1 MAMQNC
7 SFLISV
13 LVLILIAILALNEQP
28 VNSHLQATA
37 PGTRI
42 NVHLLPINPV
52 RYQMQITMSY
62 AEETE
67 LSN

>member
-28 VNSHLQATA
+28 VDSHLQAAA

-52 RYQMQITMSY
+52 ALPDANYHVI

-67 LSN
+67 L

>member
-13 LVLILIAILALNEQP
+13 LVLILIAILALNELP
-28 VNSHLQATA
+28 VDSHLQAAA

-52 RYQMQITMSY
+52 QITMS
-62 AEETE
+62 
-67 LSN
+67 

>member
-28 VNSHLQATA
+28 VDSHLQAA
-37 PGTRI
+37 GPGTRI

-52 RYQMQITMSY
+52 PYQMQITMS
-62 AEETE
+62 
-67 LSN
+67 

>member
-13 LVLILIAILALNEQP
+13 LVLILIAILVLNEQP
-28 VNSHLQATA
+28 VNSHLQAAA
-37 PGTRI
+37 PGTII

-52 RYQMQITMSY
+52 PYQMQITMSY
-62 AEETE
+62 AEEME
-67 LSN
+67 L